1 MKLYAIKTRIETK
14 YYELSIRFYTALG
27 LKVLTQWHQ
36 GNDQG
41 AILTL
46 PGTEFAQL
54 EIAYSPSAQSNPAL
68 SLQFEVD
75 DIHQT
80 LTELPDLAVIS
91 GPVQR
96 PWGAQYIYL
105 ADPKGN
111 QVILFQSAPTQD

>member
-27 LKVLTQWHQ
+27 LKILTQWHQ

-105 ADPKGN
+105 ADPEGN